1 MPCWRATDQFSI
13 QKEGCMAQQEHSS
26 DDRVFQEH
34 ASEIHNDH
42 DRFFETDEGAGKPS
56 PQSIA
61 RWRDRHTSHQHL
73 ASPLASSRP
82 GAKSQRRIPSQYNKY
97 QRWLP
102 LVLGLIGLLFILT
115 CLGVGAVAAL
125 NLFSLQSTL
134 SSPETALDDFYSAL
148 RTGNYQSAYSQL
160 STRYQQQVG
169 QETGFINKWGF
180 LQGDPIQSYQISSLQ
195 TQSQSASA
203 TVQVVR
209 GMQGETPENQI
220 HKVALIVEGS
230 DWKID
235 NITILPPSS

>member
-102 LVLGLIGLLFILT
+102 LVLGLIGLQFILT
-115 CLGVGAVAAL
+115 DRK
-125 NLFSLQSTL
+125 S
-134 SSPETALDDFYSAL
+134 
-148 RTGNYQSAYSQL
+148 
-160 STRYQQQVG
+160 
-169 QETGFINKWGF
+169 
-180 LQGDPIQSYQISSLQ
+180 
-195 TQSQSASA
+195 
-203 TVQVVR
+203 VV
-209 GMQGETPENQI
+209 
-220 HKVALIVEGS
+220 
-230 DWKID
+230 
-235 NITILPPSS
+235 